1 MKANKKHE
9 KKKIKIIIKP
19 ESPGRKPQWEPYC
32 NNTLFTN
39 FLRYMYRMK
48 SSVSLG
54 SALLVIIYFATGT
67 CVILFL
73 NPTIRTPGDAKAE
86 N

>member
-1 MKANKKHE
+1 MKN
-9 KKKIKIIIKP
+9 
-19 ESPGRKPQWEPYC
+19 
-32 NNTLFTN
+32 
-39 FLRYMYRMK
+39 
-48 SSVSLG
+48 SVSLE